1 MLKEI
6 FQGVTKIVY
15 TVVFF
20 MGLVNVFLA
29 TKNQGRGLVQALP
42 VDHPVLS
49 ISGFMYKIC
58 LKQWMDIDESD

>member
-1 MLKEI
+1 MGIKLYMLKEI

-29 TKNQGRGLVQALP
+29 TKKSREGACTGFACG
-42 VDHPVLS
+42 S
-49 ISGFMYKIC
+49 SGTIHKWIYV
-58 LKQWMDIDESD
+58 

>member
-29 TKNQGRGLVQALP
+29 TKNQGRRLVQALP

-58 LKQWMDIDESD
+58 LKQ